1 MIEAIEII
9 KALWTQSSV
18 TYRGTSF
25 GTNDAVCN
33 PKPLQKPH
41 PPIWIG
47 GAGEKLLLRAV
58 ADYAD
63 GWNVPSL
70 PVEEYARKL
79 RVLKE
84 HCQRD
89 GREFERI
96 EKSMESRIIVTND
109 QWELEKTKK
118 WVASFSSSVRDAGEI
133 APLTTDIMDR
143 YIIGN
148 SDTCTGRI
156 EEYQKAGVQHFML
169 YLLDFPSTR
178 TLKILSQ
185 DIIPSFR

>member
-1 MIEAIEII
+1 
-9 KALWTQSSV
+9 
-18 TYRGTSF
+18 
-25 GTNDAVCN
+25 
-33 PKPLQKPH
+33 
-41 PPIWIG
+41 
-47 GAGEKLLLRAV
+47 V